1 MMIQL
6 LKVAK
11 FYRRLYS
18 GGHKLVPAIH
28 TSMNFRNFA
37 ELYLQ
42 SITFK
47 FGNFSNFKALFS
59 MVSTDFS
66 KLVHIK
72 SWKNREKVY
81 QGYLTWLVS

>member
-1 MMIQL
+1 MMIQP

-11 FYRRLYS
+11 FYRRLC
-18 GGHKLVPAIH
+18 GEGHKLVPAIH
-28 TSMNFRNFA
+28 TSMNFGNFA

-59 MVSTDFS
+59 MVSTDFP

>member
-1 MMIQL
+1 MMIQP

-11 FYRRLYS
+11 FYGRLC
-18 GGHKLVPAIH
+18 GEGHKLVPAIH
-28 TSMNFRNFA
+28 TSMNFGNFA

-59 MVSTDFS
+59 MVSTDFP

-72 SWKNREKVY
+72 S
-81 QGYLTWLVS
+81 